1 MRTRLTPAFVASA
14 KAEDGKERSIFW
26 DDDLSGFGLLV
37 TANGAKSFVV
47 QYRNNKRQSRRMTIS
62 ADLKL
67 GEARKQARGI
77 FGQVA
82 KDSDPLAERRQ
93 RIAAATNTL
102 QSVCEMYFAR
112 EGKKLR
118 TGEEQAKQ
126 LRRLVYPLLGS
137 KQIEDVKRSDIVR
150 LLDRIEDENGA
161 SMADHVLAYLRRI
174 FNWHAS
180 RADDYRSPITRGMKR
195 LNGNQARSRIL
206 TDDEIRKVWAATGE
220 MKNAF
225 GPLVRFLLLSAARR
239 NEGRYMRRSELDTG
253 IWTIPGSRYKTGID
267 FALPLSG
274 AAQSIVEALPAI
286 NDSDLVFTNDG
297 VRASGGFTKFK
308 RRLDKESGTSGWTL
322 HDLRRT
328 ARSLMSRAGV
338 SADVAEMCLGHVLPG
353 VRGVYDR
360 HSYLDEKRRAFEALA
375 ALIERILDPQEN
387 VVPLRAAP

>member
-1 MRTRLTPAFVASA
+1 
-14 KAEDGKERSIFW
+14 
-26 DDDLSGFGLLV
+26 
-37 TANGAKSFVV
+37 
-47 QYRNNKRQSRRMTIS
+47 
-62 ADLKL
+62 
-67 GEARKQARGI
+67 
-77 FGQVA
+77 
-82 KDSDPLAERRQ
+82 
-93 RIAAATNTL
+93 
-102 QSVCEMYFAR
+102 
-112 EGKKLR
+112 
-118 TGEEQAKQ
+118 
-126 LRRLVYPLLGS
+126 
-137 KQIEDVKRSDIVR
+137 VKRSDIVR

-239 NEGRYMRRSELDTG
+239 NEGRYMRRSELDNG

-360 HSYLDEKRRAFEALA
+360 HPYLDEKRRAFEALA